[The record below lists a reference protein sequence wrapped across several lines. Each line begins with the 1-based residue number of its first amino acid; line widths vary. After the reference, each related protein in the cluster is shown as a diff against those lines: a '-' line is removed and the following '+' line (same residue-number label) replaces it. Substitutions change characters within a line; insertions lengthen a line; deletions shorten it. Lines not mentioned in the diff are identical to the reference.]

1 MTVNGSNSNILIA
14 TTTSNNI
21 DKLQVNGSVSAT
33 TLKTSGF
40 TVATLP
46 TPPAQGE
53 GARAYVT
60 NALNPT
66 YLGTLTGGGTVK
78 CPVFYNGTNW
88 VSA

>member
-1 MTVNGSNSNILIA
+1 MIITGAGQILIA
-14 TTTSNNI
+14 TASPNGI

-33 TLKTSGF
+33 TLKTSAF

-60 NALNPT
+60 DASNPT
-66 YLGTLTGGGTVK
+66 YLGALTGGGTVK
-78 CPVFYNGTNW
+78 CPVFYNGTAW